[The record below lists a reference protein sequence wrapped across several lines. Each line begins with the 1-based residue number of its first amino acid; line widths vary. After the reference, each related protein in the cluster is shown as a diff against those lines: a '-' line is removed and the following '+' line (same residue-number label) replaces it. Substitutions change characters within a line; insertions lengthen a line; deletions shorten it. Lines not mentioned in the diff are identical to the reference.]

1 MLIYDFYELNQF
13 FWFLLLGILLF
24 GLVLFFLGAIIIGN
38 EEAEYNGQIV
48 LIRQLPI
55 GARLIIQGIPIIVGL
70 LLILYSSIYL
80 IEFCNFYF
88 DCNSSKYMIES
99 GPIYNVRIERSD
111 SRSLEE
117 YDIEFTIGDFEFITA
132 NRYSLNQVAFFEE
145 GTNMLVQYGYIVDN
159 IVIYRIYL
167 LE

>member
-1 MLIYDFYELNQF
+1 
-13 FWFLLLGILLF
+13 
-24 GLVLFFLGAIIIGN
+24 
-38 EEAEYNGQIV
+38 
-48 LIRQLPI
+48 
-55 GARLIIQGIPIIVGL
+55 
-70 LLILYSSIYL
+70 
-80 IEFCNFYF
+80 
-88 DCNSSKYMIES
+88 MIES